1 MLSRA
6 TSRFY
11 TLFTRGDNY
20 DKMRFR
26 NELKGA
32 RKRWLIIT
40 INGKYFDYA
49 NKGVEMVKQ
58 TITRRLFLKKAAGAV
73 AIPLFLPSLSRAGEV
88 SKKLAH
94 GSIGVGGMGW
104 NDLNSIYNSGKV
116 EIAVLCDVDANNL
129 KKAAEKFPQ
138 ARQYRDWREMLEKEG
153 DKIDSI
159 NVTVPDH
166 MHAPIAMTGLHK
178 GKHVYCQKPLTHE
191 VYEARQLRSAAQ
203 QAGVVTQMGIQI
215 HAHIAYRMAAQMLGE
230 GAIGK
235 VKEWHS
241 WVGAEGWPGVLER
254 PAGADPVPDYLNW
267 DNWVGVAPFRPYK
280 EKIYHPF
287 RWRGWKDFGCG
298 ALGDFLCHIFDP
310 IFMGLGIKEVL
321 SVQAEKQKVYA
332 ETWPQS
338 SILHYEFRGTK
349 LTAGKTI
356 KATWYDGGKM
366 PGREV
371 APMPADRNLPK
382 NGSAIIGEEGVMVL
396 PHWAGPQLYPL
407 EKFKGYPRPK
417 LEVVDHYHQWV
428 GACLGEGKASAN
440 FDYAVPLTEAALLGT
455 IAIRL
460 SGKKLEWDA
469 KKMQFVNTPKAN
481 QYLRRKYRRGWEV
494 ERL

>member
-1 MLSRA
+1 
-6 TSRFY
+6 
-11 TLFTRGDNY
+11 
-20 DKMRFR
+20 
-26 NELKGA
+26 
-32 RKRWLIIT
+32 
-40 INGKYFDYA
+40 
-49 NKGVEMVKQ
+49 MVKQ
-58 TITRRLFLKKAAGAV
+58 AITRRLFLKKAAGAV
-73 AIPLFLPSLSRAGEV
+73 VVPLFLPGLSRAGEA

-94 GSIGVGGMGW
+94 GAIGVGGAGW
-104 NDLNSIYNSGKV
+104 PDLDCIYNSGRA
-116 EIAVLCDVDANNL
+116 ELAALCDVDAKIL

-138 ARQYRDWREMLEKEG
+138 ARQYRDWREMLDKEG

-166 MHAPIAMTGLHK
+166 MHAPIAMTGLNK

-191 VYEARQLRSAAQ
+191 VYEARQLRKAAQ
-203 QAGVVTQMGIQI
+203 KAGVVTQMGIQI
-215 HAHIAYRMAAQMLGE
+215 HSKIAYRMAAQWLRE

-235 VKEWHS
+235 VNEWHS
-241 WVGAEGWPGVLER
+241 WVDWQGCPEMPQR
-254 PAGADPVPDYLNW
+254 PVGADPVPESLNW
-267 DNWVGVAPFRPYK
+267 DEWIGVAPFRPYK
-280 EKIYHPF
+280 EKIYHQF
-287 RWRGWKDFGCG
+287 NWRGWKDFGCG

-310 IFMGLGIKEVL
+310 IFMGLGIREVL
-321 SVQAEKQKVYA
+321 SVQTDKQKVYA
-332 ETWPQS
+332 ESWPCS
-338 SILHYEFRGTK
+338 NIVHYEFRGTK
-349 LTAGKTI
+349 MTAGGTI
-356 KATWYDGGKM
+356 KATWYDGGMK
-366 PGREV
+366 PEREL
-371 APMPADRNLPK
+371 AKMPADRKLPRK
-382 NGSAIIGEEGVMVL
+382 GSIIIGEEGVLLL

-417 LEVVDHYHQWV
+417 LEPVDHYHQWV

-494 ERL
+494 EGL